1 VETGLRYL
9 ERIGID
15 AIHARVGALG
25 SELLEGLAALRHP
38 DGSPATTIYGPR
50 SWERRGATIAFNFL
64 HPDGRVVDER
74 YVDRVA
80 ARHNVSLRTG
90 CFCNPGAGEV
100 AFTISRETLLGGEF
114 GAGMTLDDYMAVIG
128 LPTGGAVRASL
139 GIASSSQDVQ
149 RFFAFASE
157 FIDLADTPHDL
168 PPRVAC

>member
-1 VETGLRYL
+1 LN
-9 ERIGID
+9 
-15 AIHARVGALG
+15 
-25 SELLEGLAALRHP
+25 S
-38 DGSPATTIYGPR
+38 
-50 SWERRGATIAFNFL
+50 L

-90 CFCNPGAGEV
+90 CSCNPGAGEV

-114 GAGMTLDDYMAVIG
+114 GAGMTLDDYMGVIG
-128 LPTGGAVRASL
+128 VPTGGAVRASL

-149 RFFAFASE
+149 RFFAFAAE

-168 PPRVAC
+168 PPRVTC